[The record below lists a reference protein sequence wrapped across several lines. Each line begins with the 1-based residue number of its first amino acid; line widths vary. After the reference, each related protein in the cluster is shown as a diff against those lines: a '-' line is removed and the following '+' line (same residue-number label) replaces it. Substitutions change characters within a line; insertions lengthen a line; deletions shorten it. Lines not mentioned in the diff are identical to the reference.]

1 VHYLFL
7 NHRTNRTRQ
16 TGENQAGGTAK
27 SRPCCPKLSLTDCA
41 ICTRSGKKGVSH
53 VEQKKN
59 WARLKQHP
67 NERRL
72 WFSFNISRDWYFNKW
87 RDGGWL
93 KKMHIILLL
102 HKIRSCVCVRDRGE
116 RNVRMPLLVSHYFDV
131 FPLNASLKKSSRV
144 GHCNKWIVIRFLFGR
159 QIVYWKLFPCK
170 LIKSKNGKSC
180 KINIHE
186 T

>member
-1 VHYLFL
+1 MNVLERLESSKCALYNIFLFCALSFL

-16 TGENQAGGTAK
+16 TGENQAGGTAQ

-102 HKIRSCVCVRDRGE
+102 HKIRSCVCVRE
-116 RNVRMPLLVSHYFDV
+116 RQRRKECKNATFGIPLFRC
-131 FPLNASLKKSSRV
+131 FP
-144 GHCNKWIVIRFLFGR
+144 
-159 QIVYWKLFPCK
+159 
-170 LIKSKNGKSC
+170 
-180 KINIHE
+180 